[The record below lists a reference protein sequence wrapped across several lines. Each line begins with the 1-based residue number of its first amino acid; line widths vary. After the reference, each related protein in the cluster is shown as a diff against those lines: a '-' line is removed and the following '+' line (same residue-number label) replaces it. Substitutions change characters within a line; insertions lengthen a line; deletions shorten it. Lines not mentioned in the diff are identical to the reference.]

1 MKMKID
7 TRAVDQLLQDSAELK
22 QALIDNAYKHFV
34 SITPIG
40 KPSTWKSKP
49 PANYTPGNARRSTKQ
64 TKNGIEADYPY
75 AERLD
80 EGWSK
85 QAPKGMT
92 NPTLEFLENE
102 VQNILKGK

>member
-7 TRAVDQLLQDSAELK
+7 TKQLDQLLQDSAELK
-22 QALIDNAYKHFV
+22 EALAEAAYKHFV
-34 SITPIG
+34 SLTPVG

-49 PANYTPGNARRSTKQ
+49 PANYTPGNARRNTKK
-64 TKNGIEADYPY
+64 TKDGVEADYAY

-80 EGWSK
+80 TGWSK
-85 QAPKGMT
+85 QAPHGMT
-92 NPTLEFLENE
+92 APTVEFLENE